1 MAIIKFLLEFLRVK
15 YQLNLPFQKHM
26 IIKVSQTSISKFL
39 KQAINKKKLTKVGE

>member
-15 YQLNLPFQKHM
+15 YQLNLLLQKHV
-26 IIKVSQTSISKFL
+26 IIKVSLVSQIFL